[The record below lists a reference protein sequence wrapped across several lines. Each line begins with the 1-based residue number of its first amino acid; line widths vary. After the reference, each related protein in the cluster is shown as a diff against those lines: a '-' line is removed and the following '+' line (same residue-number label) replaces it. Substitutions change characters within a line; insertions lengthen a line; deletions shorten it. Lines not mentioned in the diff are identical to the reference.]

1 MTSKQLSKYS
11 HLGIDFDIT
20 ESRFGL
26 FTSVKT
32 DGTNMITAMTE
43 DACLRAT
50 KDVHIPVLLGC
61 FEGYTSEPRSGTVG
75 GKL

>member
-1 MTSKQLSKYS
+1 MNTTKSSKYS

-26 FTSVKT
+26 FTSVKD

-43 DACLRAT
+43 DACVRAT
-50 KDVHIPVLLGC
+50 KEIHIPVLLGC
-61 FEGYTSEPRSGTVG
+61 FEGYTSDPRSGTVD